1 MAAAPTVLKDAYLS
15 IGGTDWSDWVTQI
28 TLNHEY
34 EEQEVTA
41 MGDTAR
47 HGIPGMQASSIEVE
61 MNMDYTDNMID
72 EMLYGIVGSAT
83 ASAII
88 VKPASGATSAANPKW
103 TGNGRVYA
111 YPAIQGAVGDVAKV
125 SFTIKPG
132 DGSGFTR
139 AVSD

>member
-1 MAAAPTVLKDAYLS
+1 MSAAPTVLKDAYLN
-15 IGGTDWSDWVTQI
+15 IAGTDWSDWVTSI

-47 HGIPGMQASSIEVE
+47 HGIPSLQVSSIEVE

-72 EMLYGIVGSAT
+72 EMLYGLVGSAT

-88 VKPASGATSAANPKW
+88 VKPTSSATSAANPKW
-103 TGNGRVYA
+103 TGNGRVYS
-111 YPAIQGAVGDVAKV
+111 YQPVQGAVGDVAKV
-125 SFTIKPG
+125 SFTIKAG

-139 AVSD
+139 ATSD